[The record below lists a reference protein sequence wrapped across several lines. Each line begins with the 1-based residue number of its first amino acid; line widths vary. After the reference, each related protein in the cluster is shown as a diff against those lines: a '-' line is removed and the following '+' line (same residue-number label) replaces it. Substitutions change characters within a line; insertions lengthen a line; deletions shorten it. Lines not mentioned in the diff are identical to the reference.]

1 MVKQSFTCTGESK
14 ILHVYVNSVK
24 IQSMVYWVNYKS
36 KKVVKMLYEKF
47 EKHWKIWLW
56 IPIILLILSVGVI
69 SNNIVAKGSFMERDI
84 ELTGGKSITFEVA
97 SVDVDVIKS
106 QLPYA
111 KVHVTSGVGKNLIIE
126 MSVDKDEGE
135 IIDIISR
142 HASVIG
148 SPTVRTVG
156 PSIGNIFFQQTQI
169 ALVIAFILMAITV
182 FILFRSIVPSLI
194 VILAATADI
203 VITIAVLSILGVALS
218 LAVIAALLMVIGYS
232 VDTNMVLTSE
242 LLKGRGSVSAGI
254 KRAMKTGLTMTSTIF
269 VALVAMYFLSGSLII
284 EQIALVLIIATLLDV
299 PTTWMTNAGVLRYWL
314 KKRGRT

>member
-1 MVKQSFTCTGESK
+1 
-14 ILHVYVNSVK
+14 
-24 IQSMVYWVNYKS
+24 
-36 KKVVKMLYEKF
+36 MLYEKF

-69 SNNIVAKGSFMERDI
+69 SNNIASKGSFMERDI

-111 KVHVTSGVGKNLIIE
+111 KVHVTSGVSRNLIIE

-135 IIDIISR
+135 IISTISR

-169 ALVIAFILMAITV
+169 ALVLAFILMAITV

-269 VALVAMYFLSGSLII
+269 VALVALYFLSGSLII

>member
-1 MVKQSFTCTGESK
+1 
-14 ILHVYVNSVK
+14 
-24 IQSMVYWVNYKS
+24 
-36 KKVVKMLYEKF
+36 MLYEKF

>member
-1 MVKQSFTCTGESK
+1 
-14 ILHVYVNSVK
+14 
-24 IQSMVYWVNYKS
+24 
-36 KKVVKMLYEKF
+36 MLYEKF

-69 SNNIVAKGSFMERDI
+69 SNNIASKGSFMERDI

-111 KVHVTSGVGKNLIIE
+111 KVHVTSGVSRNLIIE

-135 IIDIISR
+135 IISTISR

-148 SPTVRTVG
+148 SPTVRIVG

-169 ALVIAFILMAITV
+169 ALVLAFILMAITV

-269 VALVAMYFLSGSLII
+269 VALVALYFLSGSLII

>member
-1 MVKQSFTCTGESK
+1 
-14 ILHVYVNSVK
+14 
-24 IQSMVYWVNYKS
+24 
-36 KKVVKMLYEKF
+36 MLYEKF

-69 SNNIVAKGSFMERDI
+69 ANNIFTTGSFMERDI
-84 ELTGGKSITFEVA
+84 ELTGGKSITFGISSA
-97 SVDVDVIKS
+97 DVDAIKS
-106 QLPYA
+106 ELPYA
-111 KVHVTSGVGKNLIIE
+111 SVHVTSGVGKNLIIE
-126 MSVDKDEGE
+126 ASVDRNEDE
-135 IIDIISR
+135 IIAAVSR

-169 ALVIAFILMAITV
+169 ALILAFVLMAVTV
-182 FILFRSIVPSLI
+182 FILFRSVIPSLI

-203 VITIAVLSILGVALS
+203 VITIAVLSILGVTLS

-242 LLKGRGSVSAGI
+242 LLKGRGSVSSGI

-284 EQIALVLIIATLLDV
+284 EQIALVLIIATLFDA

-314 KKRGRT
+314 KKRGRE